1 MPVKPITT
9 EPGHSLPP
17 DGPHTITLHYPG
29 WANALRF
36 RDGDMTIL
44 TQLRSVY
51 PRFGPFGLVRQLS
64 VAIGKRL
71 GIPET
76 NGVLVFTDPAVFTE
90 HKEHSLSEHRK
101 ENKLSEGDL
110 AFKVV
115 DIHGIRLYLV
125 IYHVEKTK
133 GVIGLWQ
140 NAGIGISTRAAEE
153 LLRHVDGDDFRIV
166 EWSGDISN
174 VPPPT
179 YLPESKAHELLR
191 RRISD
196 LLHRA
201 PVEPEKV
208 KVTPDDVYLYQS
220 GMAAIYR
227 LNTALTQRDPGTIL
241 ALGAV
246 FHSTWHLFEESLGG
260 MKHFGQ
266 YTPEELEEYLDAHY
280 RGGKTI
286 SYAFLEFPSNP
297 ILVSADLKQLR
308 RIADKYSF
316 PLVVDDTVGSFANV
330 DVLPAAD
337 LIITSLTK
345 SFSGYADLLAGSVV
359 LNPLSKFYTPA
370 LKPAFTTAFHNEF
383 FEGDAQKLLSNS
395 DDYLTRTITL
405 NRNAASLARYLSN
418 HQATSSSASPI
429 REVLYPLTS
438 PTLPNYQSFLRRPTP
453 DFTPGYGCLL
463 SVDFW
468 TLDAAK
474 AFYDN
479 LQVHCGPHLGAHRTL
494 ALPFNATT
502 FGADPVQAAYHAAY
516 GARGTQLRVSVG
528 LEDEGELLE
537 VFGEALRRAEEVYR
551 TGEGVV
557 EGEEEEARAGEVL
570 GEAGAASGASEVE
583 VTAVAEEVA
592 ANYEA

>member
-1 MPVKPITT
+1 MSVKPITT
-9 EPGHSLPP
+9 EPGHSIPP
-17 DGPHTITLHYPG
+17 EGPHTITLHYPG

-51 PRFGPFGLVRQLS
+51 PRFGPFGLVRQLA
-64 VAIGKRL
+64 VAIKKRL
-71 GIPET
+71 AIPET
-76 NGVLVFTDPAVFTE
+76 NDILMFTDPAVFKT

-101 ENKLSEGDL
+101 EHRLSEGDL

-125 IYHVEKTK
+125 IYHMAKTQ

-153 LLRHVDGDDFRIV
+153 LLKHVDGDAFSTV
-166 EWSGDISN
+166 ECSGDIHD

-179 YLPESKAHELLR
+179 YLPEGEAHGQLR
-191 RRISD
+191 RRIND

-201 PVEPEKV
+201 PVDPEKV
-208 KVTPDDVYLYQS
+208 KVMPDDVYLYQS

-227 LNTALTQRDPGTIL
+227 LNAALTQRDPGTIL
-241 ALGAV
+241 ALGAI
-246 FHSTWHLFEESLGG
+246 FHSTWHLFEESPGG

-266 YTPEELEEYLDAHY
+266 YTAEALEGYLDAHY
-280 RGGKTI
+280 KEGKTI

-297 ILVSADLKQLR
+297 ILVSADLKELR

-330 DVLPAAD
+330 DILPVAD

-359 LNPLSKFYTPA
+359 LNPLSRFYTPA
-370 LKPAFTTAFHNEF
+370 LKPAFTKAFHNEF

-395 DDYLTRTITL
+395 DDYLSRTTTL
-405 NRNAASLARYLSN
+405 NRNAASLARLLSS
-418 HQATSSSASPI
+418 HQASSSSSPI

-438 PTLPNYQSFLRRPTP
+438 PTLHNYQTFLLRPTP

-516 GARGTQLRVSVG
+516 GARGTQVRVSVG
-528 LEDEGELLE
+528 LEDEGGLLE
-537 VFGEALRRAEEVYR
+537 VFGEALGRAEEVYR
-551 TGEGVV
+551 TG
-557 EGEEEEARAGEVL
+557 
-570 GEAGAASGASEVE
+570 ASGASDVD
-583 VTAVAEEVA
+583 VVA
-592 ANYEA
+592 AAAEGGGGSL